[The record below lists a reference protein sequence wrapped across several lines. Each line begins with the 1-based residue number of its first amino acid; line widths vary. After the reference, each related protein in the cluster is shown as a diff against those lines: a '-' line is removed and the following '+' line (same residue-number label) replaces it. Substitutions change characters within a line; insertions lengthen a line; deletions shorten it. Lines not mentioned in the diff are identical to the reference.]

1 MQFGQSLDSN
11 KRFLGA
17 LVRIFMVTM
26 AVFFILAVIIGW
38 LLSKRALSG
47 VAAVTLTASRISSES
62 MQARVVVEKRHGD
75 EIDRLA
81 AAFNTM
87 LDRIEGLVVGIREM
101 SDNIAHDLRS
111 PLTRIRGLA
120 EVTLTTGATVGEFE
134 NMAANTIEECD
145 RLLDMINTMLM
156 ISRTEAGVVN
166 LHLEQLDMTKIVQAA
181 CELFGPL
188 AEDSQISLTY
198 DTAGCFPFMGDLK
211 MIQRMIANLMD
222 NAIKCT
228 GKAGEV
234 TVQVRPGENGTLLV
248 EIKDTGIGISEADLP
263 LIFNRFFRCD
273 ESRSLPGT
281 GLGLSLA
288 QAVVRAHGGDIQVTS
303 HKGKGSTFKIMVPV

>member
-1 MQFGQSLDSN
+1 
-11 KRFLGA
+11 
-17 LVRIFMVTM
+17 
-26 AVFFILAVIIGW
+26 
-38 LLSKRALSG
+38 
-47 VAAVTLTASRISSES
+47 
-62 MQARVVVEKRHGD
+62 
-75 EIDRLA
+75 
-81 AAFNTM
+81 
-87 LDRIEGLVVGIREM
+87 M